1 MANGGV
7 EYAAGLVA
15 AQHFDRAELAA
26 HGADFFGLVVF
37 AAFFKHLRVKGG
49 LVHGFP
55 VQCLAGGVHGCL
67 AGNGGGAAKGHFA
80 HMGSHA

>member
-37 AAFFKHLRVKGG
+37 AAFFKHLRVKGC

-55 VQCLAGGVHGCL
+55 RGFARVFPRVRFCRLAAL
-67 AGNGGGAAKGHFA
+67 RLLPDL
-80 HMGSHA
+80 